1 MGMIIGLTG
10 GMGMGK
16 STVSAMSEDAGL
28 PVIDT
33 DAICHD
39 LQKRGTKCYK
49 EIVKAFGRSILNP
62 DYTINRGK
70 LRNIVFKDKG
80 QKALLE
86 KILHPRI
93 KQVAMEQ
100 YIELDCNLVVID
112 APLLFEAGFDDI
124 VTKVLV
130 VFTSDEIQMERVLKR
145 NPKLTPEIVKAFV
158 KSQMSIS
165 DKISRADYLIENSGT
180 IEDLQRKFDDLLE
193 KIDKEVDENA

>member
-1 MGMIIGLTG
+1 M
-10 GMGMGK
+10 
-16 STVSAMSEDAGL
+16 
-28 PVIDT
+28 
-33 DAICHD
+33 
-39 LQKRGTKCYK
+39 
-49 EIVKAFGRSILNP
+49 NP

-100 YIELDCNLVVID
+100 FIELDCNLVVID

-180 IEDLQRKFDDLLE
+180 LEDLQRKFDDLLE
-193 KIDKEVDENA
+193 KLDKEVDEIG